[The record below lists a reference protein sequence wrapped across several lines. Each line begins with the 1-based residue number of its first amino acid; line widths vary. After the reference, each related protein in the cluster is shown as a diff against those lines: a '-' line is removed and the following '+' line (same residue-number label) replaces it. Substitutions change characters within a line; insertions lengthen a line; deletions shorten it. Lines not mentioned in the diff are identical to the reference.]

1 MGELKTKVT
10 DRLLNVRWNKMTD
23 TLLNV
28 GWIKK
33 KPDKLLNVDELKQLT
48 NCYMLDELNN
58 WQTVKCWVI

>member
-1 MGELKTKVT
+1 VGELKTKVT
-10 DRLLNVRWNKMTD
+10 GKLLNVRWTKITD

-48 NCYMLDELNN
+48 NC
-58 WQTVKCWVI
+58 